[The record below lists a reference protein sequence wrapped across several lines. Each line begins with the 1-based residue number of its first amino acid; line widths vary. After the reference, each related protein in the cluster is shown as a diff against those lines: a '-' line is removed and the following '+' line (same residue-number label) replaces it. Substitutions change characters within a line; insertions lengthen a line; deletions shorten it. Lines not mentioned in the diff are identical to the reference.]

1 VVTLLHWRD
10 DRLVGF
16 VLNIPSERKFFA
28 IRVRSTSASLGLFNM
43 RMHQLA
49 GEFDIYY
56 LDRTGNLDSAFRTV
70 SIAFELDLRP
80 VPECDLVILNAISL
94 VCWTTL

>member
-1 VVTLLHWRD
+1 LHWRD

-49 GEFDIYY
+49 GEFNSYC
-56 LDRTGNLDSAFRTV
+56 LDRTGALNSAFPTV
-70 SIAFELDLRP
+70 SIAFDL
-80 VPECDLVILNAISL
+80 NF
-94 VCWTTL
+94 